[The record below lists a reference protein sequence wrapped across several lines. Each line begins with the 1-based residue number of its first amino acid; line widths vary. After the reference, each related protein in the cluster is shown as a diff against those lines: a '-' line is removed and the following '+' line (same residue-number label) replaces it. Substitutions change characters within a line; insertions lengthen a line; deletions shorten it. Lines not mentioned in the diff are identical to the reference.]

1 MITQDGI
8 MQQIERLLRDGKSS
22 RQVIDLRYN
31 PSSVYKVQRRVRAG
45 ASAPITGGND
55 PTSPTAGLGDDHLYL
70 EVESHPEVVELKREL
85 RKAQLQSQIAAVRV
99 PDGMEKRLDSLEKT
113 VSEMA
118 ELVAWLATPD
128 ENSEEDELVTG
139 DAG

>member
-1 MITQDGI
+1 MSTQDGI
-8 MQQIERLLRDGKSS
+8 MQQIEELLRDGKSS
-22 RQVIDLRYN
+22 RQVIDMRYN

-55 PTSPTAGLGDDHLYL
+55 LTPHTAGLGDEQRDP
-70 EVESHPEVVELKREL
+70 EVESHPEVIELKREL
-85 RKAQLQSQIAAVRV
+85 RKAQLQSQIAAVRA
-99 PDGMEKRLDSLEKT
+99 PAGMEKRLDSLEKT

-118 ELVAWLATPD
+118 ELVVWLATPE

-139 DAG
+139 DAA